1 MGIAILRSKEQ
12 ELTTEVEG
20 LSVLPLVGDGVDGF
34 SIPEPWGVGFGLTTG
49 ERVGFDVLVGV
60 VGRFVLRN
68 II

>member
-34 SIPEPWGVGFGLTTG
+34 SIPEGGGVGLTFG